1 MKKLLSIL
9 VLGLL
14 LSSNFVFSENYK
26 TGQEIEGQIVFSKK
40 MYELAA
46 NLTLIVHFAFIL
58 FVVFGALLFF
68 VATKIIFIHIPAF
81 IWGSYIELTHS
92 ICPLTYLENWFL
104 HKANLTTYS
113 EGFIQNY
120 LVPIVYPMNLTKDL
134 QICLGIVL
142 IVVNM
147 IIYGFIISKLKK
159 KF

>member
-1 MKKLLSIL
+1 
-9 VLGLL
+9 
-14 LSSNFVFSENYK
+14 
-26 TGQEIEGQIVFSKK
+26 

-46 NLTLIVHFAFIL
+46 DLTLIVHFAFIL

-68 VATKIIFIHIPAF
+68 FSTKIVFIHIPAF

-120 LVPIVYPMNLTKDL
+120 LVFIVYPTNLSKDL
-134 QICLGIVL
+134 QIYLGIVIL
-142 IVVNM
+142 VANM
-147 IIYGFIISKLKK
+147 IIYGLIISRLKK
-159 KF
+159 NIK

>member
-1 MKKLLSIL
+1 
-9 VLGLL
+9 
-14 LSSNFVFSENYK
+14 
-26 TGQEIEGQIVFSKK
+26 

-46 NLTLIVHFAFIL
+46 DIILIIHFLFIL
-58 FVVFGALLFF
+58 FVIFGALLFF
-68 VATKIIFIHIPAF
+68 VAKKIVFIHIPAI

-134 QICLGIVL
+134 QIFLGISL
-142 IVVNM
+142 IVINIV
-147 IIYGFIISKLKK
+147 IYVFIFGKLKK
-159 KF
+159 NFK

>member
-1 MKKLLSIL
+1 
-9 VLGLL
+9 
-14 LSSNFVFSENYK
+14 
-26 TGQEIEGQIVFSKK
+26 

-68 VATKIIFIHIPAF
+68 VTTKIIFIHLPAL
-81 IWGSYIELTHS
+81 IWGSYIELTNS

-120 LVPIVYPMNLTKDL
+120 LMPIVYPASLTKDL
-134 QICLGIVL
+134 QIYLGIAL
-142 IVVNM
+142 IVINIVF
-147 IIYGFIISKLKK
+147 YAFIFSKMKEK
-159 KF
+159 NYD